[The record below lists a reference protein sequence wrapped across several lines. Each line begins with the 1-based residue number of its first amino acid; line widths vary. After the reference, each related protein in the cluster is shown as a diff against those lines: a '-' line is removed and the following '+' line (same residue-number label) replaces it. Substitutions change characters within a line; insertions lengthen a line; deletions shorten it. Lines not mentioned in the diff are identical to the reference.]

1 MPICSEIMKIH
12 ENVAE
17 LKNDNRH
24 NAVIGFESWAGGGH
38 YYGVEHYKPHVE
50 HLFVFSSFVQNYYFE
65 SCEIVHT
72 SSPYLGSRHGEHCS
86 D

>member
-1 MPICSEIMKIH
+1 MKIH

-24 NAVIGFESWAGGGH
+24 NAVSGFESWVGGGY

-50 HLFVFSSFVQNYYFE
+50 HLFVFSSLVQKYYFE

-72 SSPYLGSRHGEHCS
+72 S
-86 D
+86 